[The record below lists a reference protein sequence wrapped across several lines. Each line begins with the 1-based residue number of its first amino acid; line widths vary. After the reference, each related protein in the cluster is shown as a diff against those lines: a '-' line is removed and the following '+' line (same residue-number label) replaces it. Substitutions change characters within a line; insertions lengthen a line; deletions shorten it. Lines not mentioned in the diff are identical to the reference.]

1 MTLPRRRQVRQELSH
16 MGVMYLL
23 VTLLFLGALV
33 LGGAKAALDRMGP
46 RDTEVPIQDSRPPFD
61 RPQ

>member
-23 VTLLFLGALV
+23 VSLLFLGALV
-33 LGGAKAALDRMGP
+33 LGGVKVALDRMGP
-46 RDTEVPIQDSRPPFD
+46 QDTEGRIHDSQPPFD
-61 RPQ
+61 RH